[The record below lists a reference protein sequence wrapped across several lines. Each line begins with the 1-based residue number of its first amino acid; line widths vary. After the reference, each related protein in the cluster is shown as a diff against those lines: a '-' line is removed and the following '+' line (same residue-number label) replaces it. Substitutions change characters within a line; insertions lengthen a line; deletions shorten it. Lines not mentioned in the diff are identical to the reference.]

1 MEKAWEAIPTLLQFR
16 AASRV
21 VLHAAWPARHCEVHR
36 GQNPQTR
43 ETARIASMNSFEEIS
58 LDEGQVLFKAGE
70 PADKLYFIQSG
81 AINMADKTSGAVFA
95 TLQSG
100 ESFGEQAMLQGGIR
114 GATAIAK
121 EPSVC
126 LEITAD
132 SLRNML
138 KQQSPILTAVFE
150 ALLLQQNMHNALRS
164 GK

>member
-1 MEKAWEAIPTLLQFR
+1 
-16 AASRV
+16 
-21 VLHAAWPARHCEVHR
+21 
-36 GQNPQTR
+36 
-43 ETARIASMNSFEEIS
+43 MNSFEEIS
-58 LDEGQVLFKAGE
+58 LEEGQVLFKAGD
-70 PADKLYFIQSG
+70 PADKLYLIQSG
-81 AINMADKTSGAVFA
+81 AIHMADKTSGAVIA

-114 GATAIAK
+114 GASAIAK

-132 SLRNML
+132 GLRNML

-150 ALLLQQNMHNALRS
+150 ALLLQQNMHNGLRT